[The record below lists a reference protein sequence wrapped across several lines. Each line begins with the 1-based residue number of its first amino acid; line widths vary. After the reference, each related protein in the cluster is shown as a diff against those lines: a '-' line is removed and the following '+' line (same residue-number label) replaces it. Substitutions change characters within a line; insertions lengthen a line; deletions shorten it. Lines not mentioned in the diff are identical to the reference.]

1 MSYKPPAY
9 EHLKIKY
16 RHIFRACQIT
26 LKEWPSGG
34 SDVFRMLDRQPE
46 SAWTQFNPDA
56 LEAGPALLTF
66 LEVLEYT
73 KSRRIAHAVG
83 EVSGHITLPSPDHSS
98 FAVSRAQAADNLG
111 AAMRP
116 VLYNM
121 HDYAS
126 SRPSI
131 SERQQMQ
138 ATLLRL
144 IDAAHV
150 MLMRLQG

>member
-1 MSYKPPAY
+1 M
-9 EHLKIKY
+9 KIKY
-16 RHIFRACQIT
+16 RHIFRACQVT

-46 SAWTQFNPDA
+46 NAWTQFNPDA
-56 LEAGPALLTF
+56 LESGPSLLML

-73 KSRRIAHAVG
+73 KSRRIAHALG
-83 EVSGHITLPSPDHSS
+83 EVSGHITLPSPDHSTY
-98 FAVSRAQAADNLG
+98 AVSRTQAADNLG

-116 VLYNM
+116 ALYNL
-121 HDYAS
+121 DTFA
-126 SRPSI
+126 SRPSAAD
-131 SERQQMQ
+131 RQKMQ
-138 ATLLRL
+138 ADLLHI

>member
-16 RHIFRACQIT
+16 RHIFRACQVT

-46 SAWTQFNPDA
+46 NAWTQFNPDA
-56 LEAGPALLTF
+56 PEAGPSLLTL

-73 KSRRIAHAVG
+73 KSRRIAHALG
-83 EVSGHITLPSPDHSS
+83 EVSGHITLPAPDHSTY
-98 FAVSRAQAADNLG
+98 AVSRAQAANKLG
-111 AAMRP
+111 AAMRQ
-116 VLYNM
+116 VIYNI
-121 HDYAS
+121 DTFES
-126 SRPSI
+126 SPSAAD
-131 SERQQMQ
+131 RQKMQ
-138 ATLLRL
+138 ADLLRI

>member
-26 LKEWPSGG
+26 LKEWPTSG
-34 SDVFRMLDRQPE
+34 SDVCLNLGLHPE
-46 SAWTQFNPDA
+46 NTLTQINPDA
-56 LEAGPALLTF
+56 LDAGPSLRTF
-66 LEVLEYT
+66 LEIYGYT
-73 KSRRIAHAVG
+73 KSRRIAHALG
-83 EVSGHITLPSPDHSS
+83 EVAGHITLPSPDHSS

-111 AAMRP
+111 AAMRQ
-116 VLYNM
+116 VLYNL

-126 SRPSI
+126 SRPRI
-131 SERQQMQ
+131 SECQQMQ